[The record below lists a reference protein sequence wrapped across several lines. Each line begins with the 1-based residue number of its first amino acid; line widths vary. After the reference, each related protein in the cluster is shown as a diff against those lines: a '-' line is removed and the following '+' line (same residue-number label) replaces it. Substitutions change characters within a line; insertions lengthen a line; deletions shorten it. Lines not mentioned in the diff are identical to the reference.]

1 MPMMIFQASE
11 PADFFEAMRT
21 SVAYET
27 ARGKVCGE
35 VSRTFLSLRSH

>member
-1 MPMMIFQASE
+1 MMIFQASE